1 MNIQMVINLFVSVLP
16 WFLKRPIL
24 TGCYGYD
31 IHPRARIGLSY
42 VFPKKMKL
50 GDNSRIGS
58 FNIIK
63 NLENLVLDSESTISN
78 FNWISAH
85 PAQSNSFSHKNRRAE
100 MLVGKHSSITMWHRF
115 DCTDSI
121 KIGGFTT
128 IAGYRSS
135 FLTHSVNV
143 VDCVQDCK
151 PIDIGNYC
159 FLGTN
164 IVMLP
169 GSRVSDHSLIG
180 AMTLV
185 NKPLESPYS
194 LYAGVPVRRIRS
206 VETGAKYFTRTTG
219 RIV

>member
-1 MNIQMVINLFVSVLP
+1 MQKIINLFVSVLP
-16 WFLKRPIL
+16 WFLKRPML
-24 TGCYGYD
+24 TSFYGYD

-42 VFPKKMKL
+42 VFPEKMKL

-63 NLENLVLDSESTISN
+63 NLENLVLGSESIISN

-85 PAQSNSFSHKNRRAE
+85 PAQSDSFSHNDRLAE
-100 MLVGKHSSITMWHRF
+100 LSVGKHSAITMWHRF

-121 KIGGFTT
+121 RIGDFTT
-128 IAGYRSS
+128 IAGYRSL
-135 FLTHSVNV
+135 FLTHSLNV

-151 PIDIGNYC
+151 PINIGDYC

-164 IVMLP
+164 IVMLG
-169 GSRVSDHSLIG
+169 GSRVPSYSVVG
-180 AMTLV
+180 AMALI
-185 NKPLESPYS
+185 NKSLESPYS
-194 LYAGVPVRRIRS
+194 LYAGVPVKRIRAFDPS
-206 VETGAKYFTRTTG
+206 AKYFTRTVG